1 MPNHLRFIIRVPE
14 DGAINTV
21 LGNGKRFRACEII
34 KRLQMD
40 ERNDI
45 LDQLG

>member
-21 LGNGKRFRACEII
+21 LGNGKRFIAYEII